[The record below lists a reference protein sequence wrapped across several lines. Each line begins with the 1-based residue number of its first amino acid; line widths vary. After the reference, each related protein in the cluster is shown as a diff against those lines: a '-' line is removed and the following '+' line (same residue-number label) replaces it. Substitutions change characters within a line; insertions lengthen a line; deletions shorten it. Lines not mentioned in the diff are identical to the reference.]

1 MPASAAAR
9 TAQSL
14 ISAYVD
20 TGIVFTGF
28 VPNRTK
34 DSFGAAFAYG
44 NVSNDLRKAQAIP
57 TNPNASDV
65 ISDYESVL
73 EVNYIARI
81 SPGFS
86 IVPDFQYIWN
96 PGGRISSDAD
106 PSKPIPDAAVFG
118 VRTNISY

>member
-1 MPASAAAR
+1 M
-9 TAQSL
+9 
-14 ISAYVD
+14 ISAYFD
-20 TGIVFTGF
+20 TGILFTGF

-44 NVSNDLRKAQAIP
+44 NVSNDFRKAQAIP

-65 ISDYESVL
+65 ISDYKSVL

>member
-1 MPASAAAR
+1 MLIPASSSRALCRTGRR
-9 TAQSL
+9 TA
-14 ISAYVD
+14 SAQRSA
-20 TGIVFTGF
+20 TAIF
-28 VPNRTK
+28 RTI
-34 DSFGAAFAYG
+34 FAR
-44 NVSNDLRKAQAIP
+44 RKPIP
-57 TNPNASDV
+57 TNPNCSDV

-73 EVNYIARI
+73 EVNYIAQI
-81 SPGFS
+81 CPGIS

>member
-1 MPASAAAR
+1 M
-9 TAQSL
+9 
-14 ISAYVD
+14 
-20 TGIVFTGF
+20 
-28 VPNRTK
+28 PNRTK
-34 DSFGAAFAYG
+34 DSFGAAFGYG
-44 NVSNDLRKAQAIP
+44 NISNDLRKAQAIP
-57 TNPNASDV
+57 TNPNCSDV

-73 EVNYIARI
+73 EVNYIAQI
-81 SPGFS
+81 CPGIS

>member
-1 MPASAAAR
+1 M
-9 TAQSL
+9 QSL

-28 VPNRTK
+28 VPGRTK
-34 DSFGAAFAYG
+34 DSFGAAFGYG
-44 NVSNDLRKAQAIP
+44 NISNDLRKAQADP
-57 TNPNASDV
+57 ANENFSNV

-73 EVNYIARI
+73 EVNYIAQLC
-81 SPGFS
+81 PGIS

-96 PGGRISSDAD
+96 PGGRVSSNAD
-106 PSKPIPDAAVFG
+106 EFKPIPDAAVFG